1 MNNGYDVIVVGAGN
15 GGLVSAC
22 SLVNKGYKVLL
33 LDEHNNIGGSSWEI
47 IKGRFHFGSS
57 IHNLYLNNM
66 KYKYTLKNIM
76 KECSMDDEIEYSV
89 IDNICKIVTPD
100 KEIVLPFG
108 IENYIRKIEE
118 EIPNSEE
125 SLREFIKLATECRD
139 ALEYITLNH
148 DNLDFDCIKN
158 KYNNFM
164 KIATYSLSKVLDSID
179 MPIETQ
185 EILSSLWMLLGS
197 SISDISFVTYA
208 IFLLNI
214 IEYGIVVPKNS
225 NYDVALTFANNF
237 LVKGGELRLNSKVVN
252 LIVENGK
259 IKGCKLNDDTCL
271 YADRVIVNAS
281 ISNVYGTLIPQEQVP
296 IKALKNIASR
306 ELGGRLFTIHLG
318 LNRSASELGLDNY
331 MYFLYSSLDSDFEQK
346 RMTEVANGNQIVIVH
361 NNANRSISPEGT
373 CSISISTIYFGDCFG
388 EYVKNDKY
396 YTDVEGIVGKI
407 INVFQNY
414 TNIIIKDYIEE
425 IEVISPVSVAGF
437 NGSPDGCTFGYKLA
451 GLDDMLPRIL
461 NCKNENYVDGLY
473 LCGGFDGDVY
483 NYLSSYVSGIE
494 SACEAMKYNKKG
506 DR

>member
-1 MNNGYDVIVVGAGN
+1 MNNSYDVIVVGAGN

-33 LDEHNNIGGSSWEI
+33 LDEHNNIGGLSEDI
-47 IKGRFHFGSS
+47 IRGRFHFGSS
-57 IHNLYLNNM
+57 VHNLYLNNV

-76 KECSMDDEIEYSV
+76 KECNISDEMEYSV
-89 IDNICKIVTPD
+89 IDNLCKIVTPG
-100 KEIVLPFG
+100 KEMILPFG

-118 EIPNSEE
+118 DIPNSEE
-125 SLREFIKLATECRD
+125 SLRAFIKLATECRD
-139 ALEYITLNH
+139 ALDYITLNH
-148 DNLDFDCIKN
+148 NKLDFNYIKN
-158 KYNNFM
+158 NYNNFM
-164 KIATYSLSKVLDSID
+164 KIATYSLSKVLESIN

-185 EILSSLWMLLGS
+185 EIVSSLWILLGS

-208 IFLLNI
+208 VFLLNI

-225 NYDVALTFANNF
+225 NYDVALTFADNF
-237 LVKGGELRLNSKVVN
+237 LVNGGELRLNSKVVN
-252 LIVENGK
+252 LIVEDKK
-259 IKGCKLNDDTCL
+259 IKGCKLNDDTCI

-281 ISNVYGTLIPQEQVP
+281 LNKVYGSLVSKDKVP
-296 IKALKNIASR
+296 VKALKNIASR

-318 LNRSASELGLDNY
+318 LNRSAAELGLDNY
-331 MYFLYSSLDSDFEQK
+331 MYILYSSLDSDFEQS
-346 RMTEVANGNQIVIVH
+346 RMMEVANGNQIVIVH

-373 CSISISTIYFGDCFG
+373 CSISINTVYFGDCFG

-396 YTDVEGIVGKI
+396 YSDIDGIVSKL

-414 TNIIIKDYIEE
+414 TNVIIKDYIEE
-425 IEVISPVSVAGF
+425 IEVMSPVTIASF
-437 NGSPDGCTFGYKLA
+437 NGSPDGCNYGFKLN

-461 NCKNENYVDGLY
+461 NQNNENYINGLY

-494 SACEAMKYNKKG
+494 SAYNAMEYKKG
-506 DR
+506 DK